1 MRDTK
6 SGIPLKTQCDFLGV
20 STSGYY
26 AWQARPVSLDE
37 RRKRRRAID
46 EAVKMAFYQHKQ
58 RYGSPR
64 ISVELNESGFAVCE
78 NTVSKSLQRQSL
90 VAKAGKKFKATT
102 NSRHSLPVAP
112 NLLNQDFTCN
122 APDQKWCG
130 DITYLWTDE
139 GWVYLAIVLDLYSRR
154 IIGWSMSKRMNKQL
168 VCDAMQMA
176 IKARQPTNA
185 TIMHTDRG
193 SQYCSNQFQRLLRGH
208 GIRSSMSKK
217 GDCYDN
223 ACAESFFHTLK
234 VEAVHGEHFP
244 TRDSMRSAVFDYIEV
259 DYNRNR
265 RHTTIGNQSPVNFEL
280 ANAA

>member
-64 ISVELNESGFAVCE
+64 ISVELN
-78 NTVSKSLQRQSL
+78 
-90 VAKAGKKFKATT
+90 
-102 NSRHSLPVAP
+102 
-112 NLLNQDFTCN
+112 
-122 APDQKWCG
+122 
-130 DITYLWTDE
+130 DE